1 MADTQSIMAL
11 DVGEKRIGVA
21 IADPIAKIASP
32 HRTISNNE
40 HVFDQLR
47 ELIADQHV
55 GTVVVGLPRGLEG
68 QETAQTQT
76 IRDFN
81 EKLQQELNL
90 KTVFQDEAVTSVI
103 AEEKLKE
110 LGKPYAKEDIDMYAA
125 AQILEDYLH
134 SSVVKELA

>member
-21 IADPIAKIASP
+21 IASPIAKIANP
-32 HRTISNNE
+32 HKTITNDE
-40 HVFDQLR
+40 HIFDQLKG
-47 ELIADQHV
+47 LIADQHV

-76 IRDFN
+76 IRNFN
-81 EKLQQELNL
+81 EKLQQQL
-90 KTVFQDEAVTSVI
+90 KLQTVFQDEAVTSVI

-110 LGKPYAKEDIDMYAA
+110 LGKPYSKEDIDMYAA

-134 SSVVKELA
+134 SSAIKELA